1 MCPEALKGASKNRGG
16 LTAAKIS
23 KLSYQPESVSSKW
36 ECREINYFTTS
47 MTYLEVKNGRH

>member
-23 KLSYQPESVSSKW
+23 KLSYQSESVSSKMGMA
-36 ECREINYFTTS
+36 RN
-47 MTYLEVKNGRH
+47 